1 MQLSERTIEI
11 LKNFATI
18 NPSIV
23 IQQGNLVRQVSP
35 SKTILS
41 HALVEENF
49 PNKFGIYDL
58 NRFLGTLSLFTKPDL
73 FFTDYYVAIKSGSQ
87 QSKFFYC
94 EPEQIMTPPDNE
106 LPVDNVIAEFTLT
119 EHDLAA
125 IMKGANVL
133 QAPEFVIEHRAGD
146 IVITA
151 KDSKNTASNT
161 FERKVGE
168 ALESPVEF
176 SAIIKVE
183 HVKLAPGSYDVRL
196 SSSGLVHF
204 KQTSGSLQYWI
215 VTENSS
221 KYQ

>member
-23 IQQGNLVRQVSP
+23 IERGQTIRAVSP
-35 SKTILS
+35 PKTIL
-41 HALVEENF
+41 ANAQIEEDF

-58 NRFLGTLSLFTKPDL
+58 PRFLGTLSLFTEPDL
-73 FFTDYYVAIKSGSQ
+73 YFTDHFVTIKSGSQ

-94 EPEQIMTPPDNE
+94 DPELIMQPPQNQIAVE
-106 LPVDNVIAEFTLT
+106 NVIAEFTLT

-133 QAPEFVIEHRAGD
+133 QVPEFVLENREGD
-146 IVITA
+146 IVVTA
-151 KDSKNTASNT
+151 KDSKNTSSNT

-168 ALESPVEF
+168 TTDAINF
-176 SAIIKVE
+176 SAIIKAE
-183 HVKLAPGSYDVRL
+183 YMKLAPGSYDVRL
-196 SSSGLVHF
+196 SSNGLVHF

>member
-23 IQQGNLVRQVSP
+23 IQQGQVIRVTSP

-41 HALVEENF
+41 HALVEEDF

-58 NRFLGTLSLFTKPDL
+58 PRFLGTLSLFTKPDL
-73 FFTDYYVAIKSGSQ
+73 YFTDHYVAIKSGTQ

-94 EPEQIMTPPDNE
+94 EPELIITPPDNE
-106 LPVDNVIAEFTLT
+106 IPVNNVIAEFTLT

-133 QAPEFVIEHRAGD
+133 QVPELVVESRAGD
-146 IVITA
+146 ILVTA

-168 ALESPVEF
+168 ALDSPVEF

-183 HVKLAPGSYDVRL
+183 YMKLAPGSYDVRL
-196 SSSGLVHF
+196 SSDGIVHF
-204 KQTSGSLQYWI
+204 QQTGGSLQYW
-215 VTENSS
+215 VATENSS

>member
-18 NPSIV
+18 NSSIV
-23 IQQGNLVRQVSP
+23 IERGQTIRAVSP
-35 SKTILS
+35 PKTIL
-41 HALVEENF
+41 ANAQIEEDF
-49 PNKFGIYDL
+49 PNKFGIFDL
-58 NRFLGTLSLFTKPDL
+58 PRFLGTLSLFTEPDL
-73 FFTDYYVAIKSGSQ
+73 YFTDHFVTIKSGSQ

-94 EPEQIMTPPDNE
+94 DPELIIQPPQNQIAVE
-106 LPVDNVIAEFTLT
+106 NVIAEFTLT

-133 QAPEFVIEHRAGD
+133 QVPEFVLENREGD
-146 IVITA
+146 IVVTA
-151 KDSKNTASNT
+151 KDSKNTSSNT

-168 ALESPVEF
+168 TTDAINF
-176 SAIIKVE
+176 SAIIKAE
-183 HVKLAPGSYDVRL
+183 YMKLAPGNYDVRL
-196 SSSGLVHF
+196 SSNGLVHF